1 MNGENKGEKR
11 GRTEESRPH
20 FLQIPRVL
28 FSRSL
33 SIFHCPLLSEILE
46 LANIDAI
53 LGNWWYIYYVCD
65 SIPSHN
71 TCIETEIN
79 KYTKEG

>member
-1 MNGENKGEKR
+1 MKEDNKGKKR
-11 GRTEESRPH
+11 VGTEESSPH
-20 FLQIPRVL
+20 FLQIRRVL

-53 LGNWWYIYYVCD
+53 LGNWWYIYLCM
-65 SIPSHN
+65 
-71 TCIETEIN
+71 
-79 KYTKEG
+79 